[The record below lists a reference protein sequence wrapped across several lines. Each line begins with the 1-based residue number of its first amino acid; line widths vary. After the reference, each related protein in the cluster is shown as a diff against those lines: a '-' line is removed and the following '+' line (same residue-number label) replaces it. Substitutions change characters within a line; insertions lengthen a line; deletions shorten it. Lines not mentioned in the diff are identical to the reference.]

1 MVSLDRFETFRAVVD
16 CGSLSAAADTLGQTR
31 AVVSFNLKRLEA
43 ELGVSLLSRSTR
55 RMALTDAGERFYQR
69 CVKVLDEARLAIDD
83 ARAEHGELRG
93 SLRVTT
99 TQEYGLRQLVPALQ
113 AFARLHPALQV
124 QLSTLSLH
132 ADLIGERFDVA
143 IRLGRLE
150 DSTHHAVQLASFE
163 VLAVASPACLA
174 ALGEPPPT
182 DLESLERLQ
191 NLGHSRLA
199 DSCPGKYAPPT
210 APCAATADRAIPCCW
225 PTTPRPCAPLP
236 STAWVSPCCRT
247 GWCRPTCAAAHC
259 NACWRTT
266 GFRSRA
272 CMPFIRRPATCRRR
286 SARSSTSSRLAW
298 GTRTPV
304 RKPRPPRLPAAASA
318 QTWLSYPAASRRA
331 PGAH

>member
-124 QLSTLSLH
+124 QLSTSSLH

-199 DSCPGKYAPPT
+199 DSCPGEYAP
-210 APCAATADRAIPCCW
+210 R
-225 PTTPRPCAPLP
+225 
-236 STAWVSPCCRT
+236 
-247 GWCRPTCAAAHC
+247 
-259 NACWRTT
+259 
-266 GFRSRA
+266 
-272 CMPFIRRPATCRRR
+272 RRPAQLPRTAPSHAAGRQRRGP
-286 SARSSTSSRLAW
+286 ARLCPRRPGYRRAAGLAGAGRLALRRTATPA
-298 GTRTPV
+298 GGPRVSAQGVHAVYPPTRHLPSKVRAFIDFLKTRLGHRTPV

>member
-124 QLSTLSLH
+124 QLSTSSLH

-199 DSCPGKYAPPT
+199 DSLPWQVRAPDGALRSYRGPRH
-210 APCAATADRAIPCCW
+210 PMLLADN
-225 PTTPRPCAPLP
+225 
-236 STAWVSPCCRT
+236 
-247 GWCRPTCAAAHC
+247 AAAL
-259 NACWRTT
+259 
-266 GFRSRA
+266 RA
-272 CMPFIRRPATCRRR
+272 FALDGLGIAV
-286 SARSSTSSRLAW
+286 L
-298 GTRTPV
+298 
-304 RKPRPPRLPAAASA
+304 L
-318 QTWLSYPAASRRA
+318 
-331 PGAH
+331 